1 MVKDLCP
8 TILPKE
14 KEVPTNQV
22 PFFMCGL
29 SGWLSGEELSGHQ
42 KSSRRGEKSSQST
55 QVDTQY
61 NQRDELSITG
71 SRSSD
76 AQS

>member
-1 MVKDLCP
+1 MVKDPCP

-22 PFFMCGL
+22 PFFTCGL
-29 SGWLSGEELSGHQ
+29 SGWLSGGTLSGHQ
-42 KSSRRGEKSSQST
+42 KSSRRGKKSSQLT

-61 NQRDELSITG
+61 NQRDELSFTG